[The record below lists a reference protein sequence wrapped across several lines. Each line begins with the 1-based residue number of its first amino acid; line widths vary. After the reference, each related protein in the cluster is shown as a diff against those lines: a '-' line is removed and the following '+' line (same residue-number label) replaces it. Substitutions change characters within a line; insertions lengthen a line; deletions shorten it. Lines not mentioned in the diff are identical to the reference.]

1 MTTKTKA
8 AKTVPSAKANT
19 PAPANLPANPKGYT
33 LETPPD
39 APGRTHDQFMAQGAA
54 DGIVGNARAVVTFG
68 KGTFGELSLTDCAA
82 VLKATAKSL
91 NDGDLSAAVTML
103 AAQAV
108 ALNAMFGELARVAQV
123 NMFKEPDYADRYMRL
138 AFKAQGQSR
147 ATLETLAAIKNPPVL
162 FARQANIN
170 NGGQQQVN
178 NGTAPAQAA
187 NSTQACASARPGE
200 TVSSPNELLEERT
213 HGSPQLDTRA
223 TKAAGRKNQSLEP
236 VGKVH
241 WAAHR

>member
-170 NGGQQQVN
+170 NGGQQQIN
-178 NGTAPAQAA
+178 NGPAPRPTD
-187 NSTQACASARPGE
+187 STRARAPVRPGE
-200 TVSSPNELLEERT
+200 TVSRSNELLEDRT
-213 HGSPQLDTRA
+213 HGSPQLDNRA
-223 TKAAGRKNQSLEP
+223 TTAAGRTNQGLEA
-236 VGKVH
+236 VGEVNGP
-241 WAAHR
+241 AQR